1 MTSPE
6 NPRVMTGRK
15 LNEITPSEVVVEDEQ
30 GSAEGLPY
38 DTFIVSLGRK
48 SNDALFKELQE
59 TMKEVYAIGDAGKI
73 GEIIDAM
80 EAANEIALKIYD
92 HP

>member
-1 MTSPE
+1 M
-6 NPRVMTGRK
+6 
-15 LNEITPSEVVVEDEQ
+15 
-30 GSAEGLPY
+30 PY

-48 SNDALFKELQE
+48 SNNELFKDLQE

-80 EAANEIALKIYD
+80 EAANEIARKI
-92 HP
+92 